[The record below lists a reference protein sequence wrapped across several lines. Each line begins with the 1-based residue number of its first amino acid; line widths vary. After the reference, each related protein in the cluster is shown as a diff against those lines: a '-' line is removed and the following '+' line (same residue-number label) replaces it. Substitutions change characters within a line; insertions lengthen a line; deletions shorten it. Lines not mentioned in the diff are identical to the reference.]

1 MEEQARSREYAVE
14 PGKGVDE
21 VGKVENRGI
30 DQIPDVERH
39 SNPKNLAAAF
49 VAVQF
54 SFVII
59 IFGSFPITWGLGWWA
74 TVAAVTVGLAIGS
87 VLIGFTSLTGPLTG
101 TNQSVTSGAFF
112 GVQGRLIGSAISLL
126 IDVGFLAIIAWTT
139 GQAFVDGFHRL
150 FNTPTGNGSL
160 SIGMAIAC
168 LAVIVIGYLGHA
180 TLVASYRFW
189 LVAAVILQLVM
200 VAVYAPHFRVL
211 PGGHYLLGTFWPT
224 WFLTVTLACSIPV
237 SYATWPNDYGRYMPR
252 TTRPLNLGLWS
263 GLSLFIGCW
272 IALIFGAFITSSFS
286 NVNAAFVDGAFARSP
301 LWFVVPLVLYGFLG
315 NVVNGGPG
323 VYNSALDL
331 QALLFFLRRTVV
343 ALIIGVIVFAVAYIG
358 VIVFNAINTIDSFV
372 TIMIVIITSWM
383 VITILGTWRRH
394 EFFYSDELHAFAI
407 PGARGPYW
415 FTYGINFRAVA
426 AFTAGIIVGLLFET
440 NTIYSGPLSA
450 SVGGVDLSFTS
461 AGVTAAV
468 VYLALLAIFPEH
480 GVVPERA
487 ESAGAVEADVPT

>member
-1 MEEQARSREYAVE
+1 MEEQARSHEYAVE
-14 PGKGVDE
+14 AGKGVDA

-39 SNPKNLAAAF
+39 SSPKNLAAAF

-54 SFVII
+54 SFVIV

-74 TVAAVTVGLAIGS
+74 TMAAVTVGLVIGS
-87 VLIGFTSLTGPLTG
+87 ALIALTSLTGPLTG

-112 GVQGRLIGSAISLL
+112 GVQGRLIGSGISLL

-150 FNTPTGNGSL
+150 FNTPTGNGAL
-160 SIGMAIAC
+160 AIGMAIAC
-168 LAVIVIGYLGHA
+168 VAVIVIGYLGHA
-180 TLVASYRFW
+180 TLVASYRVW
-189 LVAAVILQLVM
+189 LVVAVVLQLAM
-200 VAVYAPHFRVL
+200 VAVYAPHFHVL
-211 PGGHYLLGTFWPT
+211 SGGHYLLGTFWPT
-224 WFLTVTLACSIPV
+224 WFLTVTLSCSVPV

-252 TTRPLNLGLWS
+252 NTRPRTLGLWS
-263 GLSLFIGCW
+263 GLSMFVGCW
-272 IALIFGAFITSSFS
+272 LALIFGAFITSSYT
-286 NVNAAFVDGAFARSP
+286 NVDAAFVNGAFARSP
-301 LWFVVPLVLYGFLG
+301 LWFVVPLMLYGFLG

-358 VIVFNAINTIDSFV
+358 VIELNAVNTIDSFV

-383 VITILGTWRRH
+383 MVTIVGNWRRH
-394 EFFYSDELHAFAI
+394 GFFYPDALHAFAV

-415 FTYGINFRAVA
+415 FTYGLNFRAITA
-426 AFTAGIIVGLLFET
+426 LAAGIVVGLMFET
-440 NTIYSGPLSA
+440 TTIFSGPLSA

-461 AGVTAAV
+461 AGVTATV
-468 VYLALLAIFPEH
+468 VYLVLLAIFPER
-480 GVVPERA
+480 GVTPQT
-487 ESAGAVEADVPT
+487 SAKADVEAEVAS